1 MISSEKVR
9 VILDNPNLQTNTL
22 ARFLGVDK
30 ATVRRVLCNEGWRWA
45 LVRECKNQEEWD
57 YYFDED
63 KICLEDLNAE
73 LGLI

>member
-1 MISSEKVR
+1 MF
-9 VILDNPNLQTNTL
+9 DQ
-22 ARFLGVDK
+22 D
-30 ATVRRVLCNEGWRWA
+30 ATEQRKVRRVLCNEGWRWA

-63 KICLEDLNAE
+63 KLCLEDINAE